1 MIFISFKIT
10 TPKTYYMKNRFTVI
24 LLAIAL
30 CCAKLN
36 AQQQNTTLLFDY
48 KKAVVTEEHKVQL
61 QQIYDVFKSDS
72 ISVKIDAYCDSL
84 GGPDYNFGLGKDR
97 GNAVQKFFTT
107 KKVKKENITITNH
120 GSNEPAAPNAT
131 EEGRKLNR
139 RVLVVVTSTKVG
151 AKAPAP
157 KVNMDSLLAAQER
170 LRCEADTT
178 INMPN
183 GAILKMGK
191 CEFEKLERCITVEIS
206 NTGALLRKSGYS
218 TNGPAFSNLEA
229 VAIVDIKLCANTN
242 LTKAMK
248 VYIPVSSACA
258 NTKPVDVWKGYS
270 DMFWQNRGESAKK
283 ESINGKDYYVLETK
297 TSVAAN
303 FASDVDASE
312 NPVFQFKAKKGL
324 KITELRVSYD
334 CGMGVYVKTVPKPA
348 KKVKMAL
355 PCPKGDVYI
364 EVFALNKEGKT
375 VRMDY
380 TSSGKIKSKSKQK
393 GCKEGAVSKKFILFP
408 DTFAN

>member
-1 MIFISFKIT
+1 MNNKFSLI
-10 TPKTYYMKNRFTVI
+10 V
-24 LLAIAL
+24 LAIAL
-30 CCAKLN
+30 FCAKLS
-36 AQQQNTTLLFDY
+36 AQQQNATLLFDY
-48 KKAVVTEEHKVQL
+48 KKGTLTAEHKAQL
-61 QQIYDVFKSDS
+61 QQLFDEFKSDS
-72 ISVKIDAYCDSL
+72 VFVKIDAYCDSV
-84 GGPDYNFGLGKDR
+84 GGPDYNVGLGEDR
-97 GNAVQKFFTT
+97 GNAVTKFFTSN
-107 KKVKKENITITNH
+107 KVKKENITVTNH
-120 GSNEPAAPNAT
+120 GSSEPAAPNAT

-139 RVLVVVTSTKVG
+139 RVLVVVASTKVG
-151 AKAPAP
+151 AKVTP

-170 LRCEADTT
+170 LRCEGDTI
-178 INMPN
+178 INLPN
-183 GAILKMGK
+183 GVVLKMGK
-191 CEFEKLERCITVEIS
+191 CEFEKLERCMKVS
-206 NTGALLRKSGYS
+206 VYNTGALLRQSGYS

-229 VAIVDIKLCANTN
+229 VAIVDIKLCADTN

-248 VYIPVSSACA
+248 VYIPVASACA
-258 NTKPVDVWKGYS
+258 NSKPVDVWKGYS
-270 DMFWQNRGESAKK
+270 KMFWQNRGEAAKK

-303 FASDVDASE
+303 FASDVDATQ

-334 CGMGVYVKTVPKPA
+334 CGMGVYMKTVPKPA

-364 EVFALNKEGKT
+364 EVYAVNKEGKT

-393 GCKEGAVSKKFILFP
+393 ACKAGSVSKKYILFP